1 MNSRM
6 ILIILLI
13 VSFNLNAQ
21 SLVKKVDFGD
31 IYIKEYVIKQFSV
44 VQLDTTA
51 YFKFIIHEN
60 RNHSNYTL
68 EASINGVDFTEIEE
82 KEGFKSPH
90 SQALMYCYSINTNTY
105 SDYKFFRI
113 KISSKEE
120 TNYSH
125 TVKLYNL
132 DLLKK
137 DNIIAIKR

>member
-31 IYIKEYVIKQFSV
+31 IYIKEYVIKQFSG
-44 VQLDTTA
+44 VQSDTTA

-60 RNHSNYTL
+60 RDYTNYTL
-68 EASINGVDFTEIEE
+68 EASVNGTDFTAIEE

-90 SQALMYCYSINTNTY
+90 SQALMHCYSINTNRY
-105 SDYKFFRI
+105 LDYKYFRI
-113 KISSKEE
+113 KISSKKN

-125 TVKLYNL
+125 TIRLYNHNTL
-132 DLLKK
+132 QKE
-137 DNIIAIKR
+137 AIVANEN

>member
-6 ILIILLI
+6 ILIISLI

-21 SLVKKVDFGD
+21 SLVKKADFSD
-31 IYIKEYVIKQFSV
+31 IHIKEYVIKQFSG
-44 VQLDTTA
+44 VQSDTTA
-51 YFKFIIHEN
+51 YFKLIIHEN
-60 RNHSNYTL
+60 RDHTNYTL
-68 EASINGVDFTEIEE
+68 EASIDGSKFIAIEE
-82 KEGFKSPH
+82 KEGFKSPY
-90 SQALMYCYSINTNTY
+90 SQALMYCYSVNTNKY

-113 KISSKEE
+113 KISSKEK